1 MHTITPAR
9 ESQGH
14 GQAETTK
21 TATPDVRIR
30 RGHTL
35 IQGNYLGRPDQPH
48 AFVWRD
54 DDEETA
60 VPDREIVIQVS
71 RNGSCAW
78 EKGIPINLRTA
89 FPGNRDVIRL
99 ANALDDWQ
107 RYFVK
112 KYDPKQAQRFYW
124 SRFNQE
130 GRDFARCLQALLIDE
145 AVVRYLRPTQDP
157 QSTQAAEVPL

>member
-1 MHTITPAR
+1 MQTIKRVRKNQALGR
-9 ESQGH
+9 
-14 GQAETTK
+14 AETTP

-35 IQGNYLGRPDQPH
+35 DQGHYLGRPEQPF

-60 VPDREIVIQVS
+60 APDREIVIQVS
-71 RNGSCAW
+71 RNGSCTW
-78 EKGIPINLRTA
+78 EKGNPINLRTA

-112 KYDPKQAQRFYW
+112 KYDPKQPQRFYW
-124 SRFNQE
+124 GRFNQE

-157 QSTQAAEVPL
+157 QSTQAAEIPL